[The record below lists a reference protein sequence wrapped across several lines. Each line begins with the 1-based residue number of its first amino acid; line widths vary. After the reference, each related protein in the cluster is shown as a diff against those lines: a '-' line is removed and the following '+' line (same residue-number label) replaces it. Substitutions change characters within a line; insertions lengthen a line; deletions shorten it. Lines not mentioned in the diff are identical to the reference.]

1 MDMKSSSE
9 VKMSVREYDS
19 TVYDFGNVTAQDAI
33 PNTNLPEPF
42 TVATPTALSTT
53 ESLYDTIGSAGVKV
67 RIQLDWIAAND
78 RFVREYEVQW
88 KKNGSSTWLA
98 LTVTRTL
105 SARLDDADPDL
116 YNFRVRSINTLGVR
130 SEWATLSNVTIA
142 GLTTPPV
149 DVDGLS
155 LVALNNSAHI
165 SWDLATDLDVR
176 VGGKVRFRHSS
187 VTSGAAWESS
197 TDIGAAVAG
206 HNTNAV
212 LPLLTGTYMAKF
224 TDSTGNE
231 SVSAS
236 SFVATT
242 VPDIVKMNLVSD
254 SAQQPLFTGTLT
266 NLYIEDGILKL
277 TEGEEAGSYEWS
289 SIDLG
294 QEYVSRVS
302 TTITGTIHIRDPLF
316 DARDTYIDD
325 WLEFDRLPADL
336 TSGGFALY
344 IATTTSDPALNLWS
358 EWTKFYV
365 GDFRARAFKF
375 KLEVTLPQAYNVN
388 ISALSALVDMPDR
401 VQGNNAVQSGAGT
414 KSIIYDEAFFAIP
427 SVGVTGCDMEQN
439 DRIVLSNETIAG
451 FDVNFY
457 QGNGTGNPVDINFN
471 WQSRGY

>member
-1 MDMKSSSE
+1 
-9 VKMSVREYDS
+9 
-19 TVYDFGNVTAQDAI
+19 
-33 PNTNLPEPF
+33 
-42 TVATPTALSTT
+42 
-53 ESLYDTIGSAGVKV
+53 
-67 RIQLDWIAAND
+67 
-78 RFVREYEVQW
+78 
-88 KKNGSSTWLA
+88 
-98 LTVTRTL
+98 
-105 SARLDDADPDL
+105 
-116 YNFRVRSINTLGVR
+116 
-130 SEWATLSNVTIA
+130 
-142 GLTTPPV
+142 
-149 DVDGLS
+149 
-155 LVALNNSAHI
+155 
-165 SWDLATDLDVR
+165 
-176 VGGKVRFRHSS
+176 
-187 VTSGAAWESS
+187 
-197 TDIGAAVAG
+197 
-206 HNTNAV
+206 
-212 LPLLTGTYMAKF
+212 
-224 TDSTGNE
+224 
-231 SVSAS
+231 VSAS